1 MFRRQYTANRNKRVH
16 SSTDTGSYDEGTD
29 EYYLKEI
36 GNLVNE
42 KMKSFAHEDAIVAQL
57 KEFITTEI
65 NGNDVK
71 LVIKKE
77 LYASD
82 LLKHHNR
89 LSLPVNQL
97 ETLEFLTEEER
108 KHLEK
113 DKEFEVPL
121 LGPTLKFHDKPM
133 MLKKWHLTSSCSY
146 VLKTNWYVFV
156 EDNMDVLKE
165 HTNIHVWSFR
175 RDKQLCFA
183 LACIDDVA

>member
-1 MFRRQYTANRNKRVH
+1 MYASMERVKQVL
-16 SSTDTGSYDEGTD
+16 DER
-29 EYYLKEI
+29 
-36 GNLVNE
+36 
-42 KMKSFAHEDAIVAQL
+42 VAQL

-82 LLKHHNR
+82 LLKHQNR
-89 LSLPVNQL
+89 LSLPINQL
-97 ETLEFLTEEER
+97 ETREFLTEEER

-113 DKEFEVPL
+113 DKELEVPL
-121 LGPTLKFHDKPM
+121 LGPTLQFHDKSM

-146 VLKTNWYVFV
+146 VLKTNWNDFV
-156 EDNMDVLKE
+156 KVNKDVLKE

-183 LACIDDVA
+183 LACIDEDA